1 MIVGTKDV
9 SPEEVRKHCRSVTAL
24 TSFCVEL
31 VPRLFRHDE
40 RIVSNQ
46 KYLVAL
52 MVRDL
57 KSIPYETRRNLYEG
71 LLEGVAITGVANE
84 VYDIDYLMSQ
94 IDIDKLAMFVNKG
107 EVR

>member
-71 LLEGVAITGVANE
+71 LLDGVANE

-94 IDIDKLAMFVNKG
+94 IDIDKLATFVNKG
-107 EVR
+107 GVR